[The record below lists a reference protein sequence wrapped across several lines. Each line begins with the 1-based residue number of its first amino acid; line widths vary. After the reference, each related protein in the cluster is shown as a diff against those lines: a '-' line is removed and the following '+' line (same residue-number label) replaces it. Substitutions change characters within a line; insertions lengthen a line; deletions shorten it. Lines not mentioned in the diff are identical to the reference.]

1 MIRRRWTLL
10 LLAAALLGGCGRSD
24 GSPSGFAS
32 PEAAVD
38 AVRPLIVAKDWR
50 ALAAKYDL
58 SRSSEPRARLES
70 GEFFLNA
77 DASDPPTGVMQRR
90 VRHPFSPEFRYHA
103 TIQTADPAVVV
114 VEMMVEIEQGEG
126 QPVQRGYDHFKLR
139 RDNEGAWWILPDPVS
154 QAEAAGGSRG
164 R

>member
-1 MIRRRWTLL
+1 MIRRHWTSLAF
-10 LLAAALLGGCGRSD
+10 AAALLGGCGEPD
-24 GSPSGFAS
+24 VSPSGFAS
-32 PEAAVD
+32 PQAAVE
-38 AVRPLIVAKDWR
+38 AVRPLILAQDWG
-50 ALAAKYDL
+50 ALAATYDL

-77 DASDPPTGVMQRR
+77 DAADRPTGVMQRR

-126 QPVQRGYDHFKLR
+126 QPVQRGYDHFKMR
-139 RDNEGAWWILPDPVS
+139 RGAEGAWRILPDPVS
-154 QAEAAGGSRG
+154 PAEAAGENRSR
-164 R
+164 